1 MGPAGIVLFEA
12 TPKVLDA
19 ARLDGDPELSAAGE
33 TSVELTSALLEAA
46 YPVGTA
52 AEVPLLEPVG

>member
-1 MGPAGIVLFEA
+1 MLFEA

-19 ARLDGDPELSAAGE
+19 KRLDGDPELSAAGV

-46 YPVGTA
+46 YPVGPA